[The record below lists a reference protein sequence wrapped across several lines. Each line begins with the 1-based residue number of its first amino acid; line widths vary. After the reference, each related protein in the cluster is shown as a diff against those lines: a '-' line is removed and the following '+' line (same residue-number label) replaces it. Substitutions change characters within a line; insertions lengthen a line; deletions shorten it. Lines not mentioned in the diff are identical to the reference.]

1 MRKFN
6 FRYFIGNYDFW
17 LLIMVTALSVCGIF
31 AVGSAKESLQNKQM
45 LGVIAGVFLMILL
58 SFIDYHLYLKLHI
71 VCYVVNLILLILV
84 LSSLGD
90 DAGGAQRWLDLKFIR
105 VQPSELAKILLILF
119 FAQFI
124 THHKQKLNKFYI
136 LGLSLLLIAGPLY
149 LVYKQPDLSTTIMIA
164 ILFAVMMYVGGVSHK
179 LVISLLVIFV
189 PTALVI
195 FILAI
200 SPGENLIKTHV
211 IKEYQQNRILAWLY
225 PNDYK
230 DTEAYQQLNSK
241 TAIGSGQL
249 LGKGYAN
256 NEVSSVKNG
265 NYISQ
270 PQTDFIF
277 AVIGEEW
284 GFLGASL
291 IILMEFLIGMRC
303 YNIARKALDLAGHI
317 IASAMGALIIFQSF
331 INISVTTGLL
341 PNTGIPLPLVSYG
354 LTSLWSIC
362 IGMGIV
368 LNIRLQ
374 SGRN

>member
-6 FRYFIGNYDFW
+6 LRYFIGNYDFW
-17 LLIMVTALSVCGIF
+17 LLILVSILGICGIF
-31 AVGSAKESLQNKQM
+31 AVGSAKASLQNRQM
-45 LGVIAGVFLMILL
+45 MGVIGGLFIMILL
-58 SFIDYHLYLKLHI
+58 SFLDYHFYLKLHI
-71 VCYVVNLILLILV
+71 LCYVGNLVLLALV

-90 DAGGAQRWLDLKFIR
+90 DAGGAQRWLNLGFIR

-124 THHKQKLNKFYI
+124 THHKQKLNTVWV
-136 LGLSLLLIAGPLY
+136 LLLSVILIAAPLF

-164 ILFAVMMYVGGVSHK
+164 ILYLVMMFVGGVSHK
-179 LVISLLVIFV
+179 LTISL
-189 PTALVI
+189 AVI
-195 FILAI
+195 FIPTVLVVFLLAI
-200 SPGENLIKTHV
+200 SPGENFVKTHV

-225 PNDYK
+225 PNDYR

-284 GFLGASL
+284 GFIGGTV
-291 IILMEFLIGMRC
+291 IILMEFLIAMRC
-303 YNIARKALDLAGHI
+303 FNIARKALDLAGHI
-317 IASAMGALIIFQSF
+317 IASAMGALILFQSF

-354 LTSLWSIC
+354 LTSLMSIC

-374 SGRN
+374 SGRI

>member
-249 LGKGYAN
+249 MGKGYAN

-317 IASAMGALIIFQSF
+317 IASAMGALK
-331 INISVTTGLL
+331 
-341 PNTGIPLPLVSYG
+341 
-354 LTSLWSIC
+354 
-362 IGMGIV
+362 IGRASCRERV
-368 LNIRLQ
+368 
-374 SGRN
+374 

>member
-249 LGKGYAN
+249 MGKGYAN

-277 AVIGEEW
+277 AVIGEEG

>member
-6 FRYFIGNYDFW
+6 LRYFISNYDFW
-17 LLIMVTALSVCGIF
+17 LLILVSILGICGIF
-31 AVGSAKESLQNKQM
+31 AVGSAKASLQNRQM
-45 LGVIAGVFLMILL
+45 MGVIGGLFIMILL
-58 SFIDYHLYLKLHI
+58 SFLDYHFYLKLHI
-71 VCYVVNLILLILV
+71 LCYVGNLILLALV

-90 DAGGAQRWLDLKFIR
+90 DAGGAQRWLNLGFIR

-124 THHKQKLNKFYI
+124 THHKQKLNT
-136 LGLSLLLIAGPLY
+136 LWVLLLSVILIAAPLF

-164 ILFAVMMYVGGVSHK
+164 ILYLVMMFVGGVSHK
-179 LVISLLVIFV
+179 LTISLAVIFIPTFLVIF
-189 PTALVI
+189 
-195 FILAI
+195 FLAI
-200 SPGENLIKTHV
+200 SPGDNFVKTHV

-225 PNDYK
+225 PNDYR

-284 GFLGASL
+284 GFIGGCV
-291 IILMEFLIGMRC
+291 IILMEFLIAMRC
-303 YNIARKALDLAGHI
+303 FNIARKAMDLAGHI
-317 IASAMGALIIFQSF
+317 IASAMGALILFQSF

-354 LTSLWSIC
+354 LTSLMSIC

-374 SGRN
+374 SGRI